1 MGQSTSRSLV
11 APERQNPTTAT
22 EGLQNVDDAS
32 ESKVRLS
39 WSRILDALEVEVELV
54 AEDHGCI
61 PLVDVITTE
70 TDLHYRLFQDCIQYL
85 REKYSLGASACS
97 VPVALRKKAATG
109 ELPWCFSTLVNL
121 QLDIQWSYKQQPPT
135 PESKAPWN
143 DELCSVPV
151 LASIRFAMV
160 ATTLS
165 HSPRAGHWHAICTLA
180 DSPDVSLTDWDL
192 YQALFLDCMGTLLRE
207 AYGHRCLATWSPM
220 PWSAASMRELS
231 DSRLTYLESFVTAIF
246 DESDLPHPDSRLV
259 HMVRWTLG
267 CPVDI
272 PWLCA
277 SHDGYDFRA
286 TLPSYTKMRRRGLS
300 RDTVHSLRDDA
311 ALWLSAMTFGLLEA
325 ITRMRIPESAFLVP
339 GPREGDFSLSG
350 SRLLQFIAYW
360 GSYVEQHY
368 DDEDMQAERGREIAG
383 HLRRALHALAEEYD
397 DSTGILRRAGFSTRE
412 RDDILFALLCLI
424 VPFCI
429 LVTTNSRWPSRLIP
443 NERLKRLGWCPSATA
458 TLSSRQFLIMIISNL
473 AQLPPVVLPTAS
485 HVRCTKQACEFYTVW
500 DPAAYA
506 PRHVDPSC
514 RCEYVRPPLDK
525 VLDLLSRDIIPLV
538 TYDGH
543 SLQVLPADGIPYV
556 AISHVWA
563 QGMGS
568 TSEDGLPSCM
578 VRRIA
583 GLARTLHPDTGAFWM
598 DSLCV
603 PNVKQPR
610 KRAILHMSETY
621 RDAAS
626 VLVIDDCIR
635 TQCSVG
641 KSWRENLLRIATSAW
656 VRRVWTLQEG
666 LLAREL
672 FFEFLDGPVNVEEV
686 WRLMTPI
693 EKKTIPPVLS
703 PLSNEEFFTPTA
715 LVPVLNFRSAIQRRS
730 SPETPVSDLV
740 SLLHLRTTTKAEDE
754 LIAIGSLLPSR
765 VKVERLLAERDGADV
780 VDRRMRAFLL
790 QLRDVPRGVPFGQS
804 PRLTLPGFSWAPRA
818 LVDESATCWWEG
830 DGTGTC
836 TEDGFLAE
844 YFMLPFHVLSIPPS
858 AVIRGVTETPNEKSW
873 GVRVL
878 HGASSTVHLVIDP
891 SDEGRPFF
899 DWESVD
905 ALLFLRGDV
914 SNAPI
919 YGIPWNCLAVHVP
932 SGLVTC
938 ASGGEEVGTSEAGNS
953 QQHPLA
959 VEIVAHW
966 NLYRLNATQEAE
978 TLSKGFPAL
987 PVDDPRST
995 WVKVA

>member
-1 MGQSTSRSLV
+1 M
-11 APERQNPTTAT
+11 TA
-22 EGLQNVDDAS
+22 
-32 ESKVRLS
+32 
-39 WSRILDALEVEVELV
+39 
-54 AEDHGCI
+54 
-61 PLVDVITTE
+61 E

-85 REKYSLGASACS
+85 RENYPLGATTCS
-97 VPVALRKKAATG
+97 VPAALRKKAATG
-109 ELPWCFSTLVNL
+109 EFPWCFSALVNL

-135 PESKAPWN
+135 PESKAPWI

-180 DSPDVSLTDWDL
+180 DSSDVSLTDLDL
-192 YQALFLDCMGTLLRE
+192 YQALFLDCMGALLRE
-207 AYGHRCLATWSPM
+207 AYGHRCLVTWSPM

-231 DSRLTYLESFVTAIF
+231 NPRLTGTRFLLRERANRLISAAEPESFETAIF
-246 DESDLPHPDSRLV
+246 DESDLPCQDSRLV
-259 HMVRWTLG
+259 CMVRWTLG

-272 PWLCA
+272 PWLRA
-277 SHDGYDFRA
+277 SHDGHPFCA
-286 TLPSYTKMRRRGLS
+286 TLPSYTKIRRRGLGK
-300 RDTVHSLRDDA
+300 DTVHSLRDDA
-311 ALWLSAMTFGLLEA
+311 ALWLSAMSFGLLET
-325 ITRMRIPESAFLVP
+325 ITRIRIPESAFLVP
-339 GPREGDFSLSG
+339 GTREGDFSLSG

-360 GSYVEQHY
+360 WSYVEQHY
-368 DDEDMQAERGREIAG
+368 DEGDMQVERGREIAR

-397 DSTGILRRAGFSTRE
+397 DSIGILRRAGFSTRE
-412 RDDILFALLCLI
+412 RDDLLFALLCLI

-443 NERLKRLGWCPSATA
+443 DVEYLNRFLSKREHFALMLQMMLSCQERLKRLGWCPSATA
-458 TLSSRQFLIMIISNL
+458 TLSSRQFLIMVISNL

-485 HVRCTKQACEFYTVW
+485 HARCTKQACEFYTVW
-500 DPAAYA
+500 DPDAYV

-543 SLQVLPADGIPYV
+543 SLQVLPAEGTPYV

-686 WRLMTPI
+686 WKLTTPV
-693 EKKTIPPVLS
+693 EEKTIPPVLS
-703 PLSNEEFFTPTA
+703 PLHHEEFFTPVA

-938 ASGGEEVGTSEAGNS
+938 ASDGEEEGTSEAGNS

-978 TLSKGFPAL
+978 TLSKGFPVL